1 MKNIQLKLWGI
12 FLILLY
18 LLITSIDFSSLN
30 IFGGIY
36 SQIDADILNII
47 TTVFECLLAL
57 LPIVGIILFIKSS
70 IGKSKDTN

>member
-1 MKNIQLKLWGI
+1 MKNVQLKLWGI

-18 LLITSIDFSSLN
+18 LLITNIDFSSLS

-36 SQIDADILNII
+36 SQIDADILNVIANI
-47 TTVFECLLAL
+47 FECLLAL

-70 IGKSKDTN
+70 VGKSKNTD

>member
-36 SQIDADILNII
+36 SQIDANILNVIA
-47 TTVFECLLAL
+47 TVFECLLAL

-70 IGKSKDTN
+70 IGKSKDTD